1 MRLHYPQ
8 VNNAINAVV
17 FDGRFEGRPIYL
29 DIEDGLLSA
38 IAEKLEIG
46 IKEVPLTVSRAA
58 REQLLLKDANPFTW
72 YESQYSSW
80 WLEGAKTAPPYTA
93 LLCTLSIA
101 AESMRDD
108 EKFSRNNYY
117 NRLLE
122 LLNID
127 SVTSQDAVKKH
138 FQENQEVLGFA

>member
-1 MRLHYPQ
+1 M
-8 VNNAINAVV
+8 
-17 FDGRFEGRPIYL
+17 
-29 DIEDGLLSA
+29 
-38 IAEKLEIG
+38 
-46 IKEVPLTVSRAA
+46 SRAA

-72 YESQYSSW
+72 YESSVFELVAGRS
-80 WLEGAKTAPPYTA
+80 KTAPPYTA

-138 FQENQEVLGFA
+138 FKKTKKVLGFA